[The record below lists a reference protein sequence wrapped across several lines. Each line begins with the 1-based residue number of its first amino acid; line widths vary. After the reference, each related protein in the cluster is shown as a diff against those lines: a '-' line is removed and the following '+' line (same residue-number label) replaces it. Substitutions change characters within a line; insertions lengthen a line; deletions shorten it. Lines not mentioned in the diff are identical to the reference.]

1 MIALSTVVC
10 QMAAVAQPQYIP
22 GQNGQNSQPAAG
34 VAKPIEPTN
43 PELIKSW
50 FKKYDEIR
58 RAAQLSARDKAKA
71 NELLSKGLAIIIPGD
86 EKVQTQKLLRDLVT
100 RYSAAEEAL
109 KQLPLYPETETLH
122 RGYYQYFSQAK
133 ALFNDYLTVQNN
145 VLARDQYGNPLA
157 KTLMFR
163 KHNLEVLDQNNKNFD
178 EQLRQRFGVK
188 NYSFK

>member
-1 MIALSTVVC
+1 MIALSTGVC